1 MCIGPFN
8 DISLYLGAMV
18 ISWNEDGVGTINSC
32 LLWLYTVLKGSRG
45 GYYIVGA
52 IESNPF
58 CFLRVS
64 HNVCF
69 EAAYSVWKLL
79 LRYDVT
85 YYYVK
90 ADHAIKT
97 GIIFK

>member
-1 MCIGPFN
+1 MKSLSSHCVYVPFHV
-8 DISLYLGAMV
+8 IRLYVGVMV
-18 ISWNEDGVGTINSC
+18 ISWNEDGVGTINS
-32 LLWLYTVLKGSRG
+32 LHLRLYTVLKGSRG

-69 EAAYSVWKLL
+69 EAAYSV
-79 LRYDVT
+79 
-85 YYYVK
+85 
-90 ADHAIKT
+90 
-97 GIIFK
+97 